1 MPQPL
6 RCTAASKFYKG
17 HANRQI
23 QKQEQEKTEIE
34 NELLPKK
41 KQKMRP
47 ETAKVGRSLA
57 DKRSSLNVAEKGRT
71 KQAPSNAK
79 YYRENPTEI

>member
-23 QKQEQEKTEIE
+23 QKQEWEKTEIE

-47 ETAKVGRSLA
+47 ETAKVGRSLV
-57 DKRSSLNVAEKGRT
+57 DKGR
-71 KQAPSNAK
+71 KQQAPSNAK

>member
-1 MPQPL
+1 M
-6 RCTAASKFYKG
+6 
-17 HANRQI
+17 
-23 QKQEQEKTEIE
+23 E

-47 ETAKVGRSLA
+47 ETAKVGRSLV
-57 DKRSSLNVAEKGRT
+57 DKERKQ
-71 KQAPSNAK
+71 QAPSNAK